1 MGGGAE
7 CEKSSAN
14 SVLLQLDK
22 NRHFCFF
29 KDKIAYKDKIDK
41 LIFRGACYQE
51 HRKRFLQMY
60 FNYPKC
66 NIADTSDKKH
76 NVDFMGAKLSKQ
88 AHCKYKFILS
98 LEGNDVASN
107 LKWVMNSNSLCVMPK
122 PNYESWFMES
132 KLQAG
137 VHYAE
142 INDDYS
148 NVEAVLDYYL
158 SHAKEA
164 QEIITNAQKY
174 CANFQNPRVEEACN
188 LLVLRKYFYLS
199 GQIDI
204 SDNERELFG
213 L

>member
-1 MGGGAE
+1 
-7 CEKSSAN
+7 
-14 SVLLQLDK
+14 
-22 NRHFCFF
+22 
-29 KDKIAYKDKIDK
+29 
-41 LIFRGACYQE
+41 
-51 HRKRFLQMY
+51 MY

-76 NVDFMGAKLSKQ
+76 NVDFMGTKLSKQ